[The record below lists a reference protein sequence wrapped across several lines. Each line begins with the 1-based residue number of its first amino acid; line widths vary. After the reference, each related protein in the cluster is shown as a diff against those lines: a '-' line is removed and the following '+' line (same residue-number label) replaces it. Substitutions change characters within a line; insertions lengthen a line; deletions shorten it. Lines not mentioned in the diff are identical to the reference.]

1 MGIDLAVKKAFQ
13 FIKSEQQ
20 ESGIFFS
27 VAGESLNCSN
37 ELLEDF
43 SDGESKAW
51 TYVDQHSVFP
61 TLLIAN
67 ALKHIKSCNESE
79 EVLSRIDDFLLRER
93 HKLFW
98 VWNHFVPNHRLYKMN
113 PYDIDSTVVALDYL
127 QDRGKLPQKAKNRA
141 LNLLMDQ
148 INEHGLFYTFYTFRG
163 SLNCSWRSWI
173 LFLRELRA
181 PLSTRVFWK
190 IVEADRR
197 DVDGVVNIN
206 VLHYLGRIAGSEK
219 VIKYLRK
226 ELMEGNE
233 LQFDKWYKTTSVVY
247 YFGSRLNHQK
257 NAELEGVFSR
267 WKQNLMEMVG
277 SKEFSQLHDLD
288 LALLT
293 VSMINLDLD
302 QKYVS
307 PCIERLLEVQQ
318 STGNW
323 KKKAFY
329 FGGPKKIM
337 GWGSD
342 ALTTAVCIEAL
353 TKYRDKFGIN

>member
-1 MGIDLAVKKAFQ
+1 MGIDLAVKKALQ

-27 VAGESLNCSN
+27 VAGESLNCTN

-43 SDGESKAW
+43 VYGEKKAW
-51 TYVDQHSVFP
+51 TYLDQHSVFP
-61 TLLIAN
+61 TLLIGN
-67 ALKHIKSCNESE
+67 ALKHIKSGNEI
-79 EVLSRIDDFLLRER
+79 EVLLSRIDDFLLRER

-98 VWNHFVPNHRLYKMN
+98 VWNHFVPNHRLFKMN
-113 PYDIDSTVVALDYL
+113 PYDIDSTVVALDYF
-127 QDRGKLPQKAKNRA
+127 QDRGKLPPTAKQRA
-141 LNLLMDQ
+141 LNLLWDQ
-148 INEHGLFYTFYTFRG
+148 ITERGLFFTFYTLRG
-163 SLNCSWRSWI
+163 SLNCSGRSWI

-206 VLHYLGRIAGSEK
+206 VLHYLGRIAGSEN
-219 VIKYLRK
+219 VISYLRK

-233 LQFDKWYKTTSVVY
+233 LQFDKWYKTTSVIY
-247 YFGSRLNHQK
+247 YFGSRLNHQ
-257 NAELEGVFSR
+257 NYTELEDVFLR
-267 WKQNLMEMVG
+267 WKEELMGIVQSQEL
-277 SKEFSQLHDLD
+277 SQLHDLD
-288 LALLT
+288 LGLMAVT
-293 VSMINLDLD
+293 MINLDLD

-307 PCIERLLEVQQ
+307 PCIERLLQAQQ
-318 STGNW
+318 SAGNW

-342 ALTTAVCIEAL
+342 ALTTAICIEAL
-353 TKYRDKFGIN
+353 TKYKIKFGIN